1 MKSISLKIQEPILFE
16 ADSVSSQLKT
26 SRNKYINE
34 AVAFYNKHQ
43 KRKLLEAQIAR
54 ESMLVREESLEV
66 YKEFEQLDD
75 GLSAI

>member
-43 KRKLLEAQIAR
+43 KRKLIEAQIAR